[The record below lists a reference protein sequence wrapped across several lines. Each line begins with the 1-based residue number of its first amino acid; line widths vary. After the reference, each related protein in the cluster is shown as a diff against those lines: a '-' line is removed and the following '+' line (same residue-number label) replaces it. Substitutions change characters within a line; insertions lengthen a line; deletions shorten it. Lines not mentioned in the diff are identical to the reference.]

1 MANASKIFLIILFHL
16 SFSTFA
22 QSTSEKLKKEQ
33 ARLEGNI
40 TNTKLLLEKSKSNTV
55 ASFNE
60 LKLINNQI
68 KYREDL
74 MRNYDNQIRGAE
86 LKIIQK
92 QGQTVEL
99 TERIETLKT
108 QYKSL
113 LIYAYKHRNKSSQM
127 MYIFS
132 AQSYFEAIKRAKYLE
147 KIQEILKK
155 QFLMIDQNKK
165 LISSEIA
172 SIKKERAYKEKI
184 IDEKKVEREQI
195 AQDQVKKEEL
205 YQSFK
210 QQEGKLIAKL
220 RKEEAEKENL
230 KAKINDAIRVEIAQ
244 AEARRI
250 KAEAEAVRK
259 AAELKKNNPKTTEGV
274 TTRPTVVEVKVELAE
289 TKELALLSR
298 SFEGNKGKLPWP
310 VEKGSIV
317 EGFGKNEHP
326 TLSGVYTNN
335 NGVDI
340 SAPKNAQVRAVFEG
354 EVTSILNI
362 PGAGKVVIIKHG
374 NYRTVY
380 SNLYNVYVEKGSK
393 VTTKQVIGSLLTKDG
408 QNTSVAHFEVHAVQ
422 GSGVS
427 SLNPSLWIA
436 K

>member
-1 MANASKIFLIILFHL
+1 MESASKILIICLLNISFC
-16 SFSTFA
+16 SFS

-40 TNTKLLLEKSKSNTV
+40 ANTKLLLQKSKSNTV

-74 MRNYDNQIRGAE
+74 MRNYDNQIRSAE
-86 LKIIQK
+86 LKIVQK
-92 QGQTVEL
+92 QGQTKEL
-99 TERIETLKT
+99 TERIETLKA
-108 QYKSL
+108 QYKK
-113 LIYAYKHRNKSSQM
+113 LILYAYKHRNKSGQM

-147 KIQEILKK
+147 KIQDILKK

-165 LISSEIA
+165 LISSEISA
-172 SIKKERAYKEKI
+172 ITKERVYKAQVIE
-184 IDEKKVEREQI
+184 EKKVEREQI
-195 AQDQVKKEEL
+195 AQDQVKKEQL
-205 YQSFK
+205 YLSFK
-210 QQEGKLIAKL
+210 QQEGQLMTKL
-220 RKEEAEKENL
+220 RKEETERENL
-230 KAKINDAIRVEIAQ
+230 RAKINSAIKVEIAQ
-244 AEARRI
+244 AETRR
-250 KAEAEAVRK
+250 KNAEAK
-259 AAELKKNNPKTTEGV
+259 AKADAAKPLKSDPKSDKENTTVAES
-274 TTRPTVVEVKVELAE
+274 KVELAE
-289 TKELALLSR
+289 TKEMALLSR

-310 VEKGSIV
+310 VEKGSIL

-326 TLSGVYTNN
+326 TLTGVYTNN
-335 NGVDI
+335 NGIDI
-340 SAPKNAQVRAVFEG
+340 SAAKNAQVRTVFEG

-393 VTTKQVIGSLLTKDG
+393 VNTKQVIGSLLTKEG
-408 QNTSVAHFEVHAVQ
+408 QNTSVAHFEVHVVN
-422 GSGVS
+422 GSNVG